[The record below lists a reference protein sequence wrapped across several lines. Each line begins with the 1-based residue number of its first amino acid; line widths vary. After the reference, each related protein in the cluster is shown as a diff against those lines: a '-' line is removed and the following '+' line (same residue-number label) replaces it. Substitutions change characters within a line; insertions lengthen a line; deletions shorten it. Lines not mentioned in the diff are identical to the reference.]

1 MSINLKNHHIIVLY
15 ISIISLAFA
24 YFVEYVMSLTVCPL
38 CVYQRFPY
46 LIFILLSIIGISGN
60 YKLIKYYIINT
71 VFAAILAG
79 YHSGVERGIFEVSSF
94 CKPAVTLSDDM
105 SMDNFTQ
112 MLYSEPLGMCNKP
125 ALLIFELSMAEW
137 NLILN
142 IVLLVIFIKRTKD

>member
-1 MSINLKNHHIIVLY
+1 
-15 ISIISLAFA
+15 
-24 YFVEYVMSLTVCPL
+24 
-38 CVYQRFPY
+38 
-46 LIFILLSIIGISGN
+46 
-60 YKLIKYYIINT
+60 
-71 VFAAILAG
+71 
-79 YHSGVERGIFEVSSF
+79 
-94 CKPAVTLSDDM
+94 M